1 MTVLEQRFLDSAI
14 RRMHDQQ
21 KAEQEIINQ
30 LKAINQKLDILINT
44 DKQ

>member
-1 MTVLEQRFLDSAI
+1 MTNLEQRFLELSI
-14 RRMHDQQ
+14 RRMHDQE

-30 LKAINQKLDILINT
+30 LKAINHKLDILINT

>member
-1 MTVLEQRFLDSAI
+1 MTVLEQRFLELAI
-14 RRMHDQQ
+14 RRMDYQQ

-30 LKAINQKLDILINT
+30 LKAINQKLDILLKP